1 MDQFKCPACQSYFEN
16 SSNLALHVKF
26 HVSYRHFKCL
36 FCDNFHRR
44 LSPYDRLK
52 QNNRYVGCSHKNNV
66 DFNFVT
72 KRHSYQEVTQ
82 QTACKKVTNTSGPK
96 EYAEEVD
103 LDVWLNDLITEEMTL
118 EEVRDIN
125 KMLRSML
132 EHAEN
137 FDIDNFVKN
146 N

>member
-1 MDQFKCPACQSYFEN
+1 MFNQVFYF
-16 SSNLALHVKF
+16 S
-26 HVSYRHFKCL
+26 KCL
-36 FCDNFHRR
+36 IN
-44 LSPYDRLK
+44 L
-52 QNNRYVGCSHKNNV
+52 
-66 DFNFVT
+66 NFVT

-82 QTACKKVTNTSGPK
+82 QIACKKVTNTSGPK

>member
-1 MDQFKCPACQSYFEN
+1 MDCNC
-16 SSNLALHVKF
+16 
-26 HVSYRHFKCL
+26 
-36 FCDNFHRR
+36 
-44 LSPYDRLK
+44 
-52 QNNRYVGCSHKNNV
+52 
-66 DFNFVT
+66 VT
-72 KRHSYQEVTQ
+72 RRHSGKRDTKP
-82 QTACKKVTNTSGPK
+82 CKKVNKTSGPK

-103 LDVWLNDLITEEMTL
+103 LDVWLNELLTEEMTL